1 MIVIPSFVPSE
12 VCLRCQGCCRFSEAR
27 SSWSPNLTKEERQ
40 AFPGTG
46 YKLAL
51 EARGDGFICSQ
62 FDPGSSECRRYAER
76 PLECRLYPFVVHR
89 KAGLAYLAVDRNCP
103 FVEESYSSPFF
114 SGILDAY
121 RALCGS
127 EEFRSLVRDN
137 PQIVQDYG
145 DVEIVSPI
153 GI

>member
-1 MIVIPSFVPSE
+1 MIEIPNFVPSE
-12 VCLRCQGCCRFSEAR
+12 VCLRCQGCCRFSEAQ
-27 SSWSPNLTKEERQ
+27 SSWSPNLTREERRS
-40 AFPGTG
+40 FPGAG

-51 EARGDGFICSQ
+51 EERGGGFVCSQ
-62 FDPGSSECRRYAER
+62 FDPVSLECRRYADR

-103 FVEESYSSPFF
+103 FVAESYGSPFF
-114 SGILDAY
+114 TGILEAY
-121 RALCGS
+121 RALCVS
-127 EEFRSLVRDN
+127 EEFRDLVREN

-145 DVEIVSPI
+145 GVEIVSPI